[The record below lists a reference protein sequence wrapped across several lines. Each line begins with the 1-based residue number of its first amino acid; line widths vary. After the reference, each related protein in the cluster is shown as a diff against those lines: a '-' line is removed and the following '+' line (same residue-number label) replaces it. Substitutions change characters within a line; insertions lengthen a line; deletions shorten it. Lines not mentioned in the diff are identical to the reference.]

1 MNPLLDCIALFTKNS
16 TQNKKV
22 MSNKIRSMSFAKTLA
37 FSLLSILSCM
47 YVLAHFKYTLV
58 GVISAQGLV
67 SGVGL
72 CYPSN

>member
-1 MNPLLDCIALFTKNS
+1 
-16 TQNKKV
+16 

-67 SGVGL
+67 SGE
-72 CYPSN
+72 